1 MTRTKVT
8 ADPWLCAVAAAQS
21 RADQPD
27 ALFAALDEAVKS
39 AIGHKLFT
47 ILTYDGDSGEAARVY
62 SNLPGPYPTGG
73 RKRLAPGPWT
83 EAVLDR
89 GEAYIGRTQDDLRK
103 VFSDLESRGR
113 GEHDVQDA
121 GAAGDL
127 TGASRAWEFGDEQ
140 PLDVV
145 RTVRNAVLRTGP
157 GAVRL
162 QVEDFEVV
170 ETERRTTTAA
180 RHYGPTP
187 LTGARPGAGGCRGQT
202 WPLSWAGR
210 TAMQLIALTERSTAA
225 MPCPMA
231 STMASS
237 ARSWL
242 RA

>member
-89 GEAYIGRTQDDLRK
+89 GEAYIGRTRDDLRK
-103 VFSDLESRGR
+103 VFSDHELIASLGCESVLNMPVRWRGR
-113 GEHDVQDA
+113 TLGSLNLLHEAGWYGEDDI
-121 GAAGDL
+121 AACLPFAQL
-127 TGASRAWEFGDEQ
+127 TL
-140 PLDVV
+140 P
-145 RTVRNAVLRTGP
+145 
-157 GAVRL
+157 
-162 QVEDFEVV
+162 
-170 ETERRTTTAA
+170 
-180 RHYGPTP
+180 
-187 LTGARPGAGGCRGQT
+187 
-202 WPLSWAGR
+202 
-210 TAMQLIALTERSTAA
+210 ALLAPA
-225 MPCPMA
+225 HF
-231 STMASS
+231 
-237 ARSWL
+237 
-242 RA
+242 